1 MQKIISLLEKVIISS
16 SSEPSIR
23 IEALEIRDSLK
34 SQNFQLV
41 FFKDQSYSLKDLKAF
56 QHLGGIAFARA
67 LKDEYNLS
75 FEDSKELA
83 NRVRF

>member
-1 MQKIISLLEKVIISS
+1 MQKIIQLLEKVIISNS
-16 SSEPSIR
+16 SDPSTR

-34 SQNFQLV
+34 SQQEQVV

-56 QHLGGIAFARA
+56 EHLGGLGFARA
-67 LKDEYNLS
+67 LQDKYGLS

-83 NRVRF
+83 YRVRL